1 MKLDRYKKSAF
12 VCAVIADI
20 PKVDYAEQARSL
32 VSAWEVS
39 QIPDAVKKL
48 LETHPDWV
56 RKPTPLQMP
65 AGLYNMAVL
74 TVVGYSGLEGA
85 APELWAKLIEIG
97 KKANEQKANTKRV
110 EDATRNT
117 IRTFTTVE
125 AARKGLPEC
134 FHKYLI
140 EVTGLTPD
148 LPAVDLAKELTDLG
162 WPK

>member
-12 VCAVIADI
+12 VRAVIADI

-32 VSAWEVS
+32 VTTWEVT

-48 LETHPDWV
+48 QETHPDWV

-65 AGLYNMAVL
+65 VGLCNMAVL
-74 TVVGYSGLEGA
+74 TAVGYSGLEGA
-85 APELWAKLIEIG
+85 APELWSKLTEIAAKA
-97 KKANEQKANTKRV
+97 KEQDANTKRV
-110 EDATRNT
+110 EDATRNA
-117 IRTFTTVE
+117 ISTFTTVE

-148 LPAVDLAKELTDLG
+148 LPAVDLAKKLTDLG